1 MATKVLTIGNIP
13 FHRGIYSDSVTYY
26 VSNQVTMCNS
36 VFQLLSNNVT
46 GVPPLKTNSDGT
58 VSLVNTTVWQCL
70 LDNVAMYNRT
80 LSANSLDT
88 RITRNEN
95 TLEEK
100 ADKITVVEQT
110 ESIVTINPGVLNLWT
125 TSVSTLAITF
135 AGPADTSMV
144 NEYMLRFTT
153 SASGL
158 SISLPSTIKWNNT
171 IEWEANTT
179 YEISVIDNFGV
190 MVKWSD

>member
-1 MATKVLTIGNIP
+1 MATNVLTIGNIP
-13 FHRGIYSDSVTYY
+13 FHRGIYSDAVTYY

-36 VFQLLSNNVT
+36 IFQLLSNSVT
-46 GVPPLKTNSDGT
+46 GVPPLKYNDDGT
-58 VSLVNTTVWQCL
+58 VSLVNTTVWKCV

-80 LSANSLDT
+80 LSGNSFET

-95 TLEEK
+95 TLTEK
-100 ADKITVVEQT
+100 ADKVTIVEQT
-110 ESIVTINPGVLNLWT
+110 DTIVTVDPNVLNLWT
-125 TSVSTLAITF
+125 ESISTLVVSF
-135 AGPADTSMV
+135 AEPTDTTMV

-153 SASGL
+153 SASEL
-158 SISLPSTIKWNNT
+158 SIDLPSTIKWNDT

-179 YEISVIDNFGV
+179 YEISVVDNYGV